1 MDMIKIRMKCLH
13 FRRILIMSM
22 GRARREASLT
32 AHMRNAKHSECMG
45 FEQYA
50 DTVIISDEILIVGS
64 PFLRY
69 NQ

>member
-13 FRRILIMSM
+13 FILILIMSM

-45 FEQYA
+45 FEQYPGHRNN
-50 DTVIISDEILIVGS
+50 IG
-64 PFLRY
+64 
-69 NQ
+69 